1 MNTNNKDIEIHIET
15 DEEYGRRVSGILET
29 QQAIEEAPDYLQ
41 DVLRAIIYPK
51 DFPKFG
57 ELTEGEPDNDR

>member
-15 DEEYGRRVSGILET
+15 DEEYGRRVSKILEA
-29 QQAIEEAPDYLQ
+29 QPDYLQ
-41 DVLRAIIYPK
+41 DVLRAIIYPM

>member
-1 MNTNNKDIEIHIET
+1 MNTNNKDIEEVIKE
-15 DEEYGRRVSGILET
+15 S
-29 QQAIEEAPDYLQ
+29 PDYLQ

-57 ELTEGEPDNDR
+57 ELTEGESS